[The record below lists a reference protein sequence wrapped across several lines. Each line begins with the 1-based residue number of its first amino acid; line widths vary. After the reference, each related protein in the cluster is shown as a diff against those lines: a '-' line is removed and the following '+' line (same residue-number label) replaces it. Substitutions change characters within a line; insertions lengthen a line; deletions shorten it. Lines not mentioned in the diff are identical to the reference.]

1 MAWRFKIEI
10 SVRIPFVVSYRALA
24 PVFEFNAF
32 APVMTDA
39 PLAPVVECIAAVG
52 P

>member
-1 MAWRFKIEI
+1 MAWRFQIEL
-10 SVRIPFVVSYRALA
+10 SVRIPFVVSCRALA

-32 APVMTDA
+32 ALAMTDA
-39 PLAPVVECIAAVG
+39 ALAPVVECIAAVR